1 MGRAQRPSARSTDSL
16 GRFQCSCVRGNYP
29 KRLSPSLRSQ
39 VILRARAP
47 MRGER
52 VETIVRATCP
62 TCGDVEL
69 KPADLELRICS
80 TPAFSIYVF
89 SCTTCDTL
97 VAKPAADHRIVTL
110 LSSVGVPMVRWD
122 LPAELEETHEGPP
135 L

>member
-1 MGRAQRPSARSTDSL
+1 M
-16 GRFQCSCVRGNYP
+16 
-29 KRLSPSLRSQ
+29 
-39 VILRARAP
+39 
-47 MRGER
+47 
-52 VETIVRATCP
+52 ETIVRATCP

-135 L
+135 LSLDDLIDLRLALETPDFVARLSRSVSA